1 MSELVVCVM
10 NIPQG
15 FDCLVLEKK
24 RNRTIT

>member
-1 MSELVVCVM
+1 MSELAVCVV
-10 NIPQG
+10 NIPQE